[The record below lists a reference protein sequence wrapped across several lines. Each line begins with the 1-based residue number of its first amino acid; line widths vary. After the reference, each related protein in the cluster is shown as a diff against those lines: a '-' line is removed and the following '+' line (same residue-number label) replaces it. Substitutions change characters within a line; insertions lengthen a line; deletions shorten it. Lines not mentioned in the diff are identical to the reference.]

1 MTIQINDPKLVEQL
15 LQAGQVVD
23 LIGPDGRP
31 FGQFSTF
38 RNDLPPG
45 FKIPFTEEQIEERRK
60 DQEGLTFDEM
70 WREIRAKERQ

>member
-23 LIGPDGRP
+23 LIGPDGTP

-38 RNDLPPG
+38 RHDLPPG
-45 FKIPFTEEQIEERRK
+45 VVDPFTKEQIEERRK
-60 DQEGLTFDEM
+60 DREGLTFEEM
-70 WREIRAKERQ
+70 WKEIRSKERK